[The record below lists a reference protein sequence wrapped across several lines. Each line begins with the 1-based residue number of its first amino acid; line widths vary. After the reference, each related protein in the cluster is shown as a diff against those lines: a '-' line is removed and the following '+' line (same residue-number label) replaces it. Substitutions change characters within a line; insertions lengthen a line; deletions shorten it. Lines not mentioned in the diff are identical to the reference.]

1 MKHIISAAFLVMVL
15 ALSVTDTYAC
25 ACSMPEVARSFNEAH
40 AVFIGEVS
48 KIAEPRSN
56 NPQAPLSDR
65 LYAVTFKV
73 EKSWKGIS
81 SFLRE
86 VTILSNQA
94 RFVCAW
100 GSFVKGEKYLVY
112 AVETQEK
119 DLAVLFSCNRTAT
132 LADAAE
138 DLKALERRGN
148 SRLGVSFD
156 FTYKG
161 DRQKQ

>member
-1 MKHIISAAFLVMVL
+1 MKHIISAAFLMMVF
-15 ALSVTDTYAC
+15 ALSVMDTYAC
-25 ACSMPEVARSFNEAH
+25 SCSMPEVAQSFDDAH

-48 KIAEPRSN
+48 KIIEPRIN
-56 NPQAPLSDR
+56 DPKAPLSDR

-81 SFLRE
+81 SFLQE
-86 VTILSNQA
+86 VAILSNQA

-119 DLAVLFSCNRTAT
+119 DLAVMFTCNRTAS

-138 DLKALERRGN
+138 DLKALKRRGD